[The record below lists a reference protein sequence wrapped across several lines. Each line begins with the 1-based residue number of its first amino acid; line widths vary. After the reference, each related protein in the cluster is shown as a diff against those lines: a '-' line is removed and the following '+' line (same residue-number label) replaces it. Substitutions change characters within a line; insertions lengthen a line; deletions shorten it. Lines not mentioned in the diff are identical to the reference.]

1 MLLKSLL
8 LTGGILASVNLA
20 WAQNDHL
27 VPAKSYFFSY
37 NHEEEYYP
45 KLRKTL
51 YEGLATAPLARVTVL
66 PGLTTEYLLTLE
78 QEKQQMYLLYR
89 TCKPSVWSTMPFNH
103 PALQPQPT
111 TQPTV
116 ETRKVAVSLELAAA
130 VATLFNTAIAQT
142 KYPEPEM
149 AQYSDGTTFV
159 FSSFRHGI
167 GLQGGQTWS
176 PRAGTHM
183 ASLVAIV
190 DQLQQ
195 LALAPEAER
204 QLLAAALIA
213 HATTLANQLKAR

>member
-1 MLLKSLL
+1 
-8 LTGGILASVNLA
+8 
-20 WAQNDHL
+20 
-27 VPAKSYFFSY
+27 
-37 NHEEEYYP
+37 
-45 KLRKTL
+45 
-51 YEGLATAPLARVTVL
+51 
-66 PGLTTEYLLTLE
+66 
-78 QEKQQMYLLYR
+78 
-89 TCKPSVWSTMPFNH
+89 
-103 PALQPQPT
+103 
-111 TQPTV
+111 
-116 ETRKVAVSLELAAA
+116 VAVSLELAAA

-159 FSSFRHGI
+159 FSSFRRGI

-204 QLLAAALIA
+204 QLLAAALIT